1 MDELKALVTGA
12 AGFIASHLVDR
23 LLEEG
28 WSVLG
33 VDNLSEGRLE
43 NIAHLKGNEKF
54 GFRKLD
60 LRDAAAVNEAVAGAG
75 LDAVFHLAAHANI
88 RTSLV
93 DHRADLE
100 HNLIGTLNLLE
111 AMTRE
116 RVRDF
121 VFASTSAIYGEATLK
136 PTPESYMPV
145 QTSLYGASKI
155 ASEAYAQAFS
165 QFSEISS
172 WSYRFSNVVGER
184 MRRGVIH
191 DFVRKLR
198 ENPRELE
205 ILGDGKQSKEYIY
218 VSDCVEAMLT
228 GYRKAK
234 ERVNAFNIAVEDNL
248 TVDEV
253 ADIVIGEMGLSG
265 VRRKYT
271 GGSRGWIGDNPVVHL
286 SIEKLKALGWRPRV
300 SARDAVAITA
310 RWAMAHGAG
319 GE

>member
-12 AGFIASHLVDR
+12 AGFIGSHLVDR
-23 LLEEG
+23 LLKEG

-43 NIAHLKGNEKF
+43 NLAHLNGNERLA
-54 GFRKLD
+54 FRKLD
-60 LRDAAAVNEAVAGAG
+60 LRDAAVVNEALPGV
-75 LDAVFHLAAHANI
+75 DAVFHLAAHANI

-100 HNLIGTLNLLE
+100 HNLIATLNLLE
-111 AMTRE
+111 AMARE
-116 RVRDF
+116 RVRDL

-145 QTSLYGASKI
+145 QTSLYGASKL
-155 ASEAYAQAFS
+155 ASEAYMQAFS

-172 WSYRFSNVVGER
+172 WSFRFSNVVGER

-191 DFVRKLR
+191 DFVRKLH

-218 VSDCVEAMLT
+218 VSDCVEAILT
-228 GYRKAK
+228 GYTKAK

-253 ADIVIGEMGLSG
+253 ADIVISEMGLSG

-271 GGSRGWIGDNPVVHL
+271 GGPRGWIGDNPVVHL

-300 SARDAVAITA
+300 RARDAVAITA